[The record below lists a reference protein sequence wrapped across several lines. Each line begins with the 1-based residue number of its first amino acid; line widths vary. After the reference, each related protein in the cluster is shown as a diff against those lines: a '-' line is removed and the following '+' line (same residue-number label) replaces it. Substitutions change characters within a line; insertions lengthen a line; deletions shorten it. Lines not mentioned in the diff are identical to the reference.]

1 MGCGDGVEDGGWGMG
16 VDGGLWMGPSVI
28 GPLWGT
34 GCNPM
39 KQSLIVIQ
47 KKDLHFLVRT
57 STCSLI

>member
-1 MGCGDGVEDGGWGMG
+1 MGGGGCVDGEMGGGGWG
-16 VDGGLWMGPSVI
+16 MGPSVI

-39 KQSLIVIQ
+39 KQSLIQ
-47 KKDLHFLVRT
+47 KKDPRFLVRT